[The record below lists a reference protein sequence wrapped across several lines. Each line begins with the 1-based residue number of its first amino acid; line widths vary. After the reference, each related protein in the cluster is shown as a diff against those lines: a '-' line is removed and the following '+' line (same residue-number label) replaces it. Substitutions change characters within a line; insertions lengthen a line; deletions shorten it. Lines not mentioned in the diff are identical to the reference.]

1 MRALNIH
8 LVCCTAAFNLDCV
21 RFLWVDSSPLARFD
35 WLWSQYI
42 EIDRVRLVGVFK
54 SALSLEVVISAYAES
69 LLDCAD
75 IHVFYTP
82 LPEWKPFLEMLLVIR
97 EYILTPGAM
106 ASGMACWAVTAKC
119 PQIVARGWLV
129 M

>member
-54 SALSLEVVISAYAES
+54 SALSLEVSISAYAES

-119 PQIVARGWLV
+119 PKIVARG
-129 M
+129 